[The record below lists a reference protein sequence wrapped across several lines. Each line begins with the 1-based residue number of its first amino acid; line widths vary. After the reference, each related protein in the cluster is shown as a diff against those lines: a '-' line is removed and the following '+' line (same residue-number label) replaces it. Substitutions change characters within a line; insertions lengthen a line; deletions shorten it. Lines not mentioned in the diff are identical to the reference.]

1 MTPEE
6 QRLMAQFLAKM
17 DPQSMVAG
25 GGMPKGMTNPYTR
38 APVSMESQVQAGLQ
52 NLDPANM
59 PAMTSWKDDVS
70 NRAGQ
75 STDAAR
81 ARLENQQAYANQ
93 LKSTAMP
100 EGQTVG
106 PSGIYVRNPW
116 DSASAG
122 LQRLAGGYMQGKLN
136 KKYDTLD
143 EQDSETNVA
152 KQRLADI
159 GVEEDRAFRS
169 GQSDKQIEAQ
179 TEAARIRAAAQAA
192 RYEQQDRQREATR
205 AEAEERRIANARM
218 NALDAGTKDINKT
231 AERHIKDGTKR
242 MEEFRKDIAK
252 ARKDGAGSGNKTAT
266 ENTAEMRSKSLTM
279 GVRDM
284 KQVMFGDGN
293 VDLSTSPE
301 LLYDPGSVISGPG
314 FKDKVANSFDLT
326 RDFSTPEG
334 IIFASGSSTAKEA
347 LLRTNTGAA
356 APEGEQKEYM
366 KTLIPSP
373 GESYESIIYK
383 MQKLE
388 EFDQIMK
395 DIAGLNPDA
404 TDEESKALY
413 IEAANKVMLSDDRYQ
428 SGPTR
433 RKANFDDLWDTTQ

>member
-1 MTPEE
+1 
-6 QRLMAQFLAKM
+6 
-17 DPQSMVAG
+17 
-25 GGMPKGMTNPYTR
+25 
-38 APVSMESQVQAGLQ
+38 
-52 NLDPANM
+52 
-59 PAMTSWKDDVS
+59 
-70 NRAGQ
+70 
-75 STDAAR
+75 
-81 ARLENQQAYANQ
+81 
-93 LKSTAMP
+93 
-100 EGQTVG
+100 
-106 PSGIYVRNPW
+106 
-116 DSASAG
+116 
-122 LQRLAGGYMQGKLN
+122 MQGKLN

>member
-25 GGMPKGMTNPYTR
+25 GGMPKGMTNPYTT
-38 APVSMESQVQAGLQ
+38 APVSMESQVQSGLQ

-143 EQDSETNVA
+143 EKDGEIKTA
-152 KQRLADI
+152 AQRLA
-159 GVEEDRAFRS
+159 
-169 GQSDKQIEAQ
+169 QI
-179 TEAARIRAAAQAA
+179 AAD
-192 RYEQQDRQREATR
+192 EQQAYKEKRDAVSDEQWGAEQEQDAEIQKARQEM
-205 AEAEERRIANARM
+205 ERRQLEANAQYSW
-218 NALDAGTKDINKT
+218 
-231 AERHIKDGTKR
+231 
-242 MEEFRKDIAK
+242 ME
-252 ARKDGAGSGNKTAT
+252 
-266 ENTAEMRSKSLTM
+266 
-279 GVRDM
+279 
-284 KQVMFGDGN
+284 
-293 VDLSTSPE
+293 
-301 LLYDPGSVISGPG
+301 
-314 FKDKVANSFDLT
+314 
-326 RDFSTPEG
+326 
-334 IIFASGSSTAKEA
+334 
-347 LLRTNTGAA
+347 
-356 APEGEQKEYM
+356 
-366 KTLIPSP
+366 
-373 GESYESIIYK
+373 
-383 MQKLE
+383 
-388 EFDQIMK
+388 
-395 DIAGLNPDA
+395 
-404 TDEESKALY
+404 
-413 IEAANKVMLSDDRYQ
+413 
-428 SGPTR
+428 
-433 RKANFDDLWDTTQ
+433 